1 MSNDTFSEGPEDG
14 VYEAVLKVITVETS
28 KRTGNDYRSWRFA
41 TPEGDTFRGISSVEL
56 TPSSKGVR
64 WAKAILGRAPAPRE
78 SIEVLYGV
86 PCLIEVTTNPDN
98 GYQGVENVHPKVTP
112 RNRPAPAPAA
122 PPPAAGAP
130 EPPNDFSAVDESEIP
145 F

>member
-1 MSNDTFSEGPEDG
+1 MSDTFSEGPEDG

-41 TPEGDTFRGISSVEL
+41 TPEGDTFRGITGIPL
-56 TPSSKGVR
+56 TPSSKGAR
-64 WAKAILGRAPAPRE
+64 WARNILGRPAAPGEDIA
-78 SIEVLYGV
+78 VLYGV
-86 PCLIEVTTNPDN
+86 PCLIEVTTNPEN

-112 RNRPAPAPAA
+112 RNRPAPAPAVV
-122 PPPAAGAP
+122 PPPAGAP
-130 EPPNDFSAVDESEIP
+130 EPPNDFSAVDETEIP